1 VAFNLVLAAALFAAS
16 VEPQVPPA
24 ADLPTAPIAT
34 SQAASASVQVST
46 AQPIA
51 DAQAPSSKLILP
63 KGTMVRLMVLK
74 EVNSRDNKPGD
85 RFVLRVD
92 EAVQVHGVTLIP
104 IGAKGWGELVGAEKT
119 GGVGKSG
126 RINARLLYVEAS
138 GRRVDLDGERQS
150 SGSGGTG
157 QVVASVI
164 AFGPFGLLMKGNNAT
179 LKAGEILNGY
189 TVSDTTFDA
198 PAGTP

>member
-1 VAFNLVLAAALFAAS
+1 VTANLLLAAALAAAS
-16 VEPQVPPA
+16 LEPQASPA
-24 ADLPTAPIAT
+24 TDAPVAVAPYAPAIE
-34 SQAASASVQVST
+34 SQAAL
-46 AQPIA
+46 A
-51 DAQAPSSKLILP
+51 DPAPVPKFVLP
-63 KGTMVRLMVLK
+63 KGTMVRLMVTK
-74 EVNSRDNKPGD
+74 EVNSRDNRPGD

-92 EAVQVHGVTLIP
+92 EEVQVGGRTVIP
-104 IGAKGWGELVGAEKT
+104 IGAKAWGELLQSKQT

-126 RINARLLYVEAS
+126 RINARLLYVEAN
-138 GRRVDLDGERQS
+138 GKRIDLDGERQS

-189 TVSDTTFDA
+189 TLSDTEFGPST
-198 PAGTP
+198 GTP

>member
-1 VAFNLVLAAALFAAS
+1 MLLLAAAYAAAS
-16 VEPQVPPA
+16 LQAEPAPDPA
-24 ADLPTAPIAT
+24 TT
-34 SQAASASVQVST
+34 VAASPTPAGT
-46 AQPIA
+46 P
-51 DAQAPSSKLILP
+51 AQAPANKTVLP
-63 KGTMVRLMVLK
+63 KGTMVRLMVTK
-74 EVNSRDNKPGD
+74 EVNSRDNHPGD

-92 EAVQVHGVTLIP
+92 EDVQVDGKTIIP
-104 IGAKGWGELVGAEKT
+104 IGAKAWGELVASTQT

-126 RINARLLYVEAS
+126 KINARLLYVEAS
-138 GRRVDLDGERQS
+138 GRKIDLDGERES

-189 TVSDTTFDA
+189 TLSDIDFTP
-198 PAGTP
+198 PAAAQ